1 MAMDFDHIDQILEL
15 MRRHALVELSIE
27 EDGFRITAKRADGAH
42 LPSTDLPRSA
52 DKVEDHQVSG
62 ERLKL
67 VVVKAPILGT
77 FYRASGPEASPFVKV
92 GDVVDKGDK
101 LCVIEAM
108 KLMNEIKSDLQGTVV
123 EIFVQNGQTVKHGER
138 LFAIRAM

>member
-1 MAMDFDHIDQILEL
+1 MGWETSKDTMSEVKLEFTTKEEAIYYVKKNTPDF
-15 MRRHALVELSIE
+15 V
-27 EDGFRITAKRADGAH
+27 DGETVTNQNGVNGVI
-42 LPSTDLPRSA
+42 
-52 DKVEDHQVSG
+52 SG
-62 ERLKL
+62 E
-67 VVVKAPILGT
+67 P
-77 FYRASGPEASPFVKV
+77 KV

>member
-15 MRRHALVELSIE
+15 MRRHALVKLSIE

-108 KLMNEIKSDLQGTVV
+108 KLMNEIEADISGTVKKVLV
-123 EIFVQNGQTVKHGER
+123 ENSQAVEYDQGLFVIEP
-138 LFAIRAM
+138 